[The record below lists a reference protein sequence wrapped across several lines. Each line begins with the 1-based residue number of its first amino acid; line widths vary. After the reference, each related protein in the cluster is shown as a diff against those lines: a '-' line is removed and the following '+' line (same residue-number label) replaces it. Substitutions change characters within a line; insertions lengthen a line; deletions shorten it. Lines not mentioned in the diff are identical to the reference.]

1 MREIDTY
8 ILLVELHNRL
18 DDYLCDPEPA
28 YDPSLQNIRT
38 EYIVRARDGLLQ
50 LRREI
55 RKELTNG
62 TH

>member
-28 YDPSLQNIRT
+28 YDPSLQRVRT
-38 EYIVRARDGLLQ
+38 GYIVRARDGLLE
-50 LRREI
+50 LRRAI
-55 RKELTNG
+55 RKEMING
-62 TH
+62 S